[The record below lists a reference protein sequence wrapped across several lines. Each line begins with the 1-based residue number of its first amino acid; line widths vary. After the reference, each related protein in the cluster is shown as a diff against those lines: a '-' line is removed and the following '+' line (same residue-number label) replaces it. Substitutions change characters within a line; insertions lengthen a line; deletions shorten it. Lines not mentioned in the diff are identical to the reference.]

1 MEKDLAEIYYHVR
14 EDYKQRII
22 IDSKNSGG
30 DIIFP
35 KLEKHL
41 VKISDVRKMNKAPNF
56 QDHGIQ
62 FFNRPGRI
70 KNFDYGNFE
79 EIYNQEIE
87 NLLVDELKSKE
98 VIVFDHTIRKDEKYT
113 RPPARHAHVDYTDK
127 SAFEQVEKYVHRSE
141 REKWINGHFAILNTW
156 RPIQNKVETAPL
168 GFLLPKSV
176 NEGDLIGIDLV
187 YPQRKGEVMG
197 CLYNNKH
204 QWIYL
209 SEMDPDELVLFMM
222 FDNAGRSPVVHSAF
236 DFINASN
243 APARKSIE
251 SRILVR
257 F

>member
-1 MEKDLAEIYYHVR
+1 MEKELAEIYYHVS

-30 DIIFP
+30 DMIFP

-41 VKISDVRKMNKAPNF
+41 VNISDVRKMNKAPNL
-56 QDHGIQ
+56 QDNSIQ
-62 FFNRPGRI
+62 FFNYPVRV
-70 KNFDYGNFE
+70 KNFDHGSFE
-79 EIYNQEIE
+79 ENYNQEIE
-87 NLLVDELKSKE
+87 NLLVNELKAKE

-113 RPPARHAHVDYTDK
+113 RPPARHAHVDYTDR
-127 SAFEQVEKYVHRSE
+127 SAFEQVEKYVQSSE

-156 RPIQNKVETAPL
+156 RPIHNKVQTAPL
-168 GFLLPKSV
+168 GFLLPQSV
-176 NEGDLIGIDLV
+176 NEADLIDIDLV

-197 CLYNNKH
+197 CLYNREH
-204 QWIYL
+204 EWIYL
-209 SEMDPDELVLFMM
+209 SEMDPDEMVLFIM
-222 FDNAGRSPVVHSAF
+222 FDNSGRVPVVHSAF
-236 DFINASN
+236 DFLEASN